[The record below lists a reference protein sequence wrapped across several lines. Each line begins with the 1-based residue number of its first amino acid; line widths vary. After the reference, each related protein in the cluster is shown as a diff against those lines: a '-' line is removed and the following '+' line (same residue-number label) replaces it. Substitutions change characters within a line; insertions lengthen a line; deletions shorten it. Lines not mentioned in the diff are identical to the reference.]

1 MLNCLISHGVG
12 HNMKKADKDKSMPTR
27 KVSCSRSRSDKLIEV
42 EHKNPQGSVNGK
54 KK

>member
-12 HNMKKADKDKSMPTR
+12 HDMKKADKDKSMPTR
-27 KVSCSRSRSDKLIEV
+27 EVLCSFSRSDKPIEV
-42 EHKNPQGSVNGK
+42 KHKKSQGSVNGK